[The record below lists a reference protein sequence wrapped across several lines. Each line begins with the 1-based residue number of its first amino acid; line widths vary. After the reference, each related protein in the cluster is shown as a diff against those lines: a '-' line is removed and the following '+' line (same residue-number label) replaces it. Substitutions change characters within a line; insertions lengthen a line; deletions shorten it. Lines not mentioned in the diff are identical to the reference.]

1 VITPSLYSTMYV
13 PCTPSATV
21 VGRRIFMHACMS
33 SSSWGDRFCQQQPEG
48 DMEKKL
54 ALGPKTVRVV
64 CAPFVATFLMKRAR
78 RG

>member
-1 VITPSLYSTMYV
+1 LYSTTYA
-13 PCTPSATV
+13 PCSPSATV

-33 SSSWGDRFCQQQPEG
+33 SSSAGGRFCQQKPDG

-64 CAPFVATFLMKRAR
+64 WAPLVATFLMKRAR
-78 RG
+78 RP